1 LRDGAFLITSVN
13 VAPRLA
19 AAASASDVFAFGQ
32 LLGYILLKFARKSC
46 IWGIVQRVHTGFIE
60 VPRQYGQWIDR
71 SRDPIR
77 GFCRD
82 RRPSDVLIVRPLL
95 KLAARPPQKLEQRDS
110 TPRAAAPT
118 STR

>member
-46 IWGIVQRVHTGFIE
+46 IWGIVQRVHTGFITKFL
-60 VPRQYGQWIDR
+60 GSTGNGSR
-71 SRDPIR
+71 SNSRFLP
-77 GFCRD
+77 
-82 RRPSDVLIVRPLL
+82 
-95 KLAARPPQKLEQRDS
+95 
-110 TPRAAAPT
+110 
-118 STR
+118 